1 MHNRRPINDV
11 VIGAVDTAGAR
22 IGVSVGSAADETS
35 LRSLL
40 TELHAEECAHS
51 WKNVPSD
58 MGLEAL
64 NEYENAHRPTAL
76 FFYHAVGDGCARD
89 LIGAA
94 SVADKVSPIFPHSGF
109 PVLARC
115 YIRRRWRGKGLYR
128 RILRHRLEFCK
139 GRFGNQLTAVHIGT
153 SDAGVMACIA
163 KPVDEWPPFTD
174 IGRESLRMGNEVRL
188 VRGYLLFSTGYRRA
202 LYKFLGDTA
211 DQRGQDRLKKAIER
225 MLSGAETS
233 APDHYNAIAHILE
246 SFSGPHRAEQ
256 RTILPLRQF
265 IDMCEAIP
273 LVKYDR
279 APVEPPYSSQ
289 GHGSIGP
296 ETTIEHDIGRV
307 RKGPS

>member
-1 MHNRRPINDV
+1 MHNCRPINDV
-11 VIGAVDTAGAR
+11 VIGAVDSPGAR
-22 IGVSVGSAADETS
+22 IRVSADSTADETS

-40 TELHAEECAHS
+40 TELHEEECAHS
-51 WKNVPSD
+51 WKNIPND

-64 NEYENAHRPTAL
+64 NEYENTHRPTTL
-76 FFYHAVGDGCARD
+76 FFYHAVRDDRSRD

-94 SVADKVSPIFPHSGF
+94 SVADKVSTIFPHSGF

-139 GRFGNQLTAVHIGT
+139 GRFGDQLMAVHMGT
-153 SDAGVMACIA
+153 SDEGVTACIA
-163 KPVDEWPPFTD
+163 KPLDEWPPFTA
-174 IGRESLRMGNEVRL
+174 IGRESLRIGSEVRL
-188 VRGYLLFSTGYRRA
+188 VRGYLLFLIRYRRA
-202 LYKFLGDTA
+202 LYKFLREITN
-211 DQRGQDRLKKAIER
+211 QRGQDRLKKAIDG
-225 MLSGAETS
+225 MLIGAETS
-233 APDHYNAIAHILE
+233 APDHYNAIVHILE
-246 SFSGPHRAEQ
+246 SLADPQRAEQ

-279 APVEPPYSSQ
+279 ALVEPPYS
-289 GHGSIGP
+289 GRGLGSIGP
-296 ETTIEHDIGRV
+296 EITIGHDVTSV